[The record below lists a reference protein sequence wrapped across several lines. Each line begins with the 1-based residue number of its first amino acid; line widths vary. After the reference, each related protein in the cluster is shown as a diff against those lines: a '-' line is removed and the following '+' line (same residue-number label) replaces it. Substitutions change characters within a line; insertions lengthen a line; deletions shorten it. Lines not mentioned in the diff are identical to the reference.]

1 MKKKKQTKKTFTM
14 ISAPKGK
21 TLTDE
26 ERWQYA
32 NFTNAFIFSAILQKN
47 ARITKDL
54 IRLFVP
60 DLPVRKIKSIRR
72 EERQDAYHDSKT
84 TFLDA
89 EVILKD
95 GTAVM
100 IEMQVLG
107 ADDFVK
113 RMRYYRSEAD
123 VRHLGHGQPYGS
135 LPAVVQIAICLFD
148 PIGDGYFI
156 YDCEL
161 CNRYDNQP
169 VRDNEQ
175 RIIFINTTGN
185 RGTMNIEQENFI
197 RYLRGEAAAGDLVE
211 RIDTAV
217 AELKNNESERKSFMR
232 FEDLLRDNAAA
243 VRKEALAEGM
253 TKGMAKGMAKG
264 KAEGIS
270 EGMAEGPV
278 KARTEDIVRAF
289 DAFKDTGTDSDTAMY
304 MLGKIFFEESPERIR
319 EIITKHDSTQKQ
331 N

>member
-232 FEDLLRDNAAA
+232 FEDLLRDTAAA
-243 VRKEALAEGM
+243 RKEALAEG
-253 TKGMAKGMAKG
+253 T
-264 KAEGIS
+264 
-270 EGMAEGPV
+270 V
-278 KARTEDIVRAF
+278 KARTDDIVRAF
-289 DAFKDTGTDSDTAMY
+289 DAFKDTGIDSDTAMS
-304 MLGKIFFEESPERIR
+304 MLGKIFFEESPEQIR
-319 EIITKHDSTQKQ
+319 EIITKHDSAQKQ